1 MQWNNLTRGETDPT
15 KEFRYTGFDNIG
27 AEDDEEGNNPFD
39 DKADELGDDLEALA
53 KFYKSESQS
62 VTNSLRTTMRIC
74 AEYSILD
81 NHISFGLLSTTR
93 FGGHRTYAEGM
104 AAVNFRPLSALHIT
118 LNGSVSNMGSSV
130 GAILNVCAPGF
141 NLFFGTDYFA
151 TKYSKQ
157 FIPINHARANF
168 CFGINFTFGKKHEI

>member
-1 MQWNNLTRGETDPT
+1 
-15 KEFRYTGFDNIG
+15 
-27 AEDDEEGNNPFD
+27 
-39 DKADELGDDLEALA
+39 
-53 KFYKSESQS
+53 
-62 VTNSLRTTMRIC
+62 MRIG

-151 TKYSKQ
+151 TKYSKTVHSPS
-157 FIPINHARANF
+157 IMPEPISVSA
-168 CFGINFTFGKKHEI
+168 

>member
-1 MQWNNLTRGETDPT
+1 
-15 KEFRYTGFDNIG
+15 
-27 AEDDEEGNNPFD
+27 
-39 DKADELGDDLEALA
+39 
-53 KFYKSESQS
+53 
-62 VTNSLRTTMRIC
+62 MRIG

-130 GAILNVCAPGF
+130 GAILNVCTPGF